1 MYLILLFYFG
11 LLCTIEGE
19 SEEPCFNYIGDT
31 DIGCEIDP
39 RVKDGNAAARIQNGK
54 QQKN

>member
-31 DIGCEIDP
+31 DIECEIDP